1 MCLLVH
7 QKSNSF
13 QTKVFLLE
21 KRFLLI
27 ENFMPIFLFIQDK
40 RQKFKAGRKNHAKSS
55 TFYML
60 TTSTFPISFAIL
72 FTTIF
77 KRRMLLLPKCCVD
90 NSPQMR
96 LWQKWFLWKNRKKNK
111 RKHTTKE
118 RSFSRFYV
126 ALRPKLDIFEIFTC
140 SSISTVFQ
148 MYFMLESVKLKTL

>member
-1 MCLLVH
+1 MSDVPSFAP
-7 QKSNSF
+7 KSNSF
-13 QTKVFLLE
+13 QAKYFLLG
-21 KRFLLI
+21 KRFRLI
-27 ENFMPIFLFIQDK
+27 EHFMPIFLFIQDK

-96 LWQKWFLWKNRKKNK
+96 LWQKWFLWKIEKRTSGNIPRKKGLLVDF
-111 RKHTTKE
+111 T
-118 RSFSRFYV
+118 
-126 ALRPKLDIFEIFTC
+126 LRWG
-140 SSISTVFQ
+140 Q
-148 MYFMLESVKLKTL
+148 N

>member
-1 MCLLVH
+1 MCLLLH
-7 QKSNSF
+7 QIVIHFMPN
-13 QTKVFLLE
+13 TLGLE
-21 KRFLLI
+21 KDFFWLSI
-27 ENFMPIFLFIQDK
+27 SCQYFTLFKTKGKSFTQ
-40 RQKFKAGRKNHAKSS
+40 GEKNHAKSS
-55 TFYML
+55 TFFML

-126 ALRPKLDIFEIFTC
+126 ALKPKSDIFEIFTC

>member
-96 LWQKWFLWKNRKKNK
+96 LWQTWFLGKNQKKEQAEIYHERKL
-111 RKHTTKE
+111 
-118 RSFSRFYV
+118 FYLV
-126 ALRPKLDIFEIFTC
+126 DFTLRWGQNQMYSKSSLTVQFKLF
-140 SSISTVFQ
+140 FQ
-148 MYFMLESVKLKTL
+148 MYLC